1 MPPRA
6 KPPER
11 QEDDFVGVS
20 FLVAILVLIA
30 LVFIASALSFIL
42 AASVV

>member
-11 QEDDFVGVS
+11 QEDDLVGVS

-30 LVFIASALSFIL
+30 LVFIASALGFIL